1 MCESADFRSRSCE
14 ELITVKR
21 ASLFQNAFETRLLVP
36 EIVVYAW
43 NYGLAKKRAFENIEK
58 KVLNL
63 FFQQRNNYPYSS
75 FK

>member
-43 NYGLAKKRAFENIEK
+43 NYGLVKKRAFENIKK

-63 FFQQRNNYPYSS
+63 FFQQ
-75 FK
+75 